1 MEPIVFQPFFRPQIW
16 GGRRLAAC
24 LNKPLPPEGRY
35 GESWE
40 ISGHPLHV
48 SVVAQGRWTGTPLPQ
63 LWQRYAG
70 EIWGD
75 TAPCP
80 EAFPWLIK
88 FLDCEDFLSVQ
99 VHPDDAAAAR
109 FCPGERGKNE
119 AWVVVHAEPGAVLYT
134 GLLPGIDAAALRK
147 ALDEAAVERCLFG
160 FHPRP
165 GDCVFLQAGTVH
177 AAGGGVLLAEIQQPS
192 DATLRLFDWNRTG
205 PDGKPRPLHREAGL
219 AAVDWIAG
227 PRHVRR
233 DEHSDSGHAVLLEC
247 PFFRI
252 HRIRLRPG
260 DKSDL
265 PAFRGGMSV
274 WTVVRGEAVLRT
286 SQDLYRFALG
296 STVLVPAACEIHAWE
311 NEGREGTTL
320 LGYTPPGLRISYPD

>member
-16 GGRRLAAC
+16 GGRRLAVY
-24 LNKPLPPEGRY
+24 LNKPLPPDGCY

-48 SVVAQGRWTGTPLPQ
+48 SVVARGPWAGTPLPE
-63 LWQRYAG
+63 LWRRYAA
-70 EIWGD
+70 EIWG
-75 TAPCP
+75 TATPPP
-80 EAFPWLIK
+80 EVFPWLVK

-99 VHPDDAAAAR
+99 VHPDDAEAAR
-109 FCPGERGKNE
+109 LCPGEQGKNE
-119 AWVVVHAEPGAVLYT
+119 AWVVVHAEPRAVLYT
-134 GLLPGIDAAALRK
+134 GLLPGIDAAALRQ
-147 ALDEAAVERCLFG
+147 ALDEGAVERCLYG

-205 PDGKPRPLHREAGL
+205 PDGKPRPLHRESGL
-219 AAVDWIAG
+219 AAVHWQLG
-227 PRHVRR
+227 PRIPRR
-233 DEHSDSGHAVLLEC
+233 DEEVPGIAELLDC

-260 DKSDL
+260 ETTCL
-265 PAFRGGMSV
+265 AGFRGGMSV
-274 WTVVRGEAVLRT
+274 WTVIRGEAVLRT
-286 SQDLYRFALG
+286 SQGRQPFPLG
-296 STVLVPAACEIHAWE
+296 STVLVPAACRVEAWE
-311 NEGREGTTL
+311 NDSPEGATL
-320 LGYTPPGLRISYPD
+320 LGYTPPAFRAP